1 MPRPFISPN
10 AIKRFDGTNSPS
22 ENRHWWKEFEYLC
35 LAGSWTDWEKCKYLS
50 MYLRGT
56 AEAWFHQIP
65 PADRK
70 SWPKLASSFR
80 LEFCAG
86 RDSEL
91 ERYINLT
98 RNKDE
103 SVRSYFWRINTAA
116 RKARI
121 SLSEGKSLDE
131 HINRFLRT
139 ANDTTLFKTLAGQI
153 FFSIDQ
159 VERVLKVYE
168 KRMAHKVPRVE
179 KPASFPTWKPKPAL
193 KSVEKSDSQPQAPVY
208 WTYDSDLEDPRRVGL
223 DKAGRLVHFESEDE
237 SDDESTSG
245 YTYQVTPDPE
255 RQPGSGRREGP
266 DQGRQPGSWRREGNH
281 AFPPRRREA
290 GQPEAST
297 SQKYQRYPPG
307 SPRPRAEECFE
318 CGKTGHWANE
328 CPDRVLCPL
337 CRRRGHT
344 EGDCP
349 LKCQLCTKVHPRGE
363 CELVKAWQDLKIW
376 YSSRDDE
383 ASSIKGLPASVLHQ
397 LN

>member
-1 MPRPFISPN
+1 
-10 AIKRFDGTNSPS
+10 
-22 ENRHWWKEFEYLC
+22 
-35 LAGSWTDWEKCKYLS
+35 

-56 AEAWFHQIP
+56 AEAWFNQMP

-70 SWPKLASSFR
+70 SWPKLASAFR

-91 ERYINLT
+91 ERYINMS

-131 HINRFLRT
+131 HVNRFLRT

-168 KRMAHKVPRVE
+168 KRMAHKVPRVD
-179 KPASFPTWKPKPAL
+179 KPASFPAMKPRSVLKPAE
-193 KSVEKSDSQPQAPVY
+193 KPDNQTSVPVY
-208 WTYDSDLEDPRRVGL
+208 WTYDSDLDDPRRMGL
-223 DKAGRLVHFESEDE
+223 DKAGRLVHFESEDD
-237 SDDESTSG
+237 SDDESTSA
-245 YTYQVTPDPE
+245 YTYQVTPDQE
-255 RQPGSGRREGP
+255 
-266 DQGRQPGSWRREGNH
+266 RQPGSWRREGNQ
-281 AFPPRRREA
+281 AFPPRRRENSRPGA
-290 GQPEAST
+290 EN

-318 CGKTGHWANE
+318 CGKAGHWANE

-337 CRRRGHT
+337 CRRRGH
-344 EGDCP
+344 
-349 LKCQLCTKVHPRGE
+349 
-363 CELVKAWQDLKIW
+363 VKAT
-376 YSSRDDE
+376 
-383 ASSIKGLPASVLHQ
+383 AP
-397 LN
+397 